1 MPGNG
6 FTRFWYIL
14 LHGKFRKIVAFQFFL
29 LIIFKEECDE
39 FFLGKGTAV
48 RIKGYLAMAALLS
61 GLLAP
66 GAELVW
72 NYSGTESMPKEQN
85 GAFARLSDVKT
96 PDGQNALRVWAK
108 YDSEE
113 LKYQPVITFMA
124 PAGVLENAET
134 VEISFYCRADFD
146 GTLELRS
153 TPRSNTAFH
162 LTDTVPVKFGT
173 RWERLT
179 CTLKVRPARGGEPVI
194 QLPRIL
200 LSTVKANQMIYF
212 GPITV
217 TVPAGKEGAE

>member
-1 MPGNG
+1 MVHFSSVTVRRIHSG
-6 FTRFWYIL
+6 F
-14 LHGKFRKIVAFQFFL
+14 
-29 LIIFKEECDE
+29 
-39 FFLGKGTAV
+39 
-48 RIKGYLAMAALLS
+48 
-61 GLLAP
+61 
-66 GAELVW
+66 
-72 NYSGTESMPKEQN
+72 
-85 GAFARLSDVKT
+85 
-96 PDGQNALRVWAK
+96 
-108 YDSEE
+108 
-113 LKYQPVITFMA
+113 
-124 PAGVLENAET
+124 
-134 VEISFYCRADFD
+134 
-146 GTLELRS
+146 